1 MILAIR
7 SDSLT
12 AEEDWLLVV
21 EADCLLALLFLFDDP
36 KAEEVAEVAP
46 TDDDDP
52 VLLRMDHQTETV
64 TLTANPTPPP
74 QPSKQ

>member
-12 AEEDWLLVV
+12 EEEDWLLVV
-21 EADCLLALLFLFDDP
+21 KADCLLALLFLFDVP

-52 VLLRMDHQTETV
+52 VLLRMETA
-64 TLTANPTPPP
+64 TLTDNLPLPPAARL
-74 QPSKQ
+74 